1 MQGFKKKGGVGNFMS
16 AFESFSSL
24 KEKEGEGEEETD
36 NAALVSLYLHKSSAS
51 EMGHHSVRADRGFL
65 MVL

>member
-1 MQGFKKKGGVGNFMS
+1 MS
-16 AFESFSSL
+16 AFESLSSL